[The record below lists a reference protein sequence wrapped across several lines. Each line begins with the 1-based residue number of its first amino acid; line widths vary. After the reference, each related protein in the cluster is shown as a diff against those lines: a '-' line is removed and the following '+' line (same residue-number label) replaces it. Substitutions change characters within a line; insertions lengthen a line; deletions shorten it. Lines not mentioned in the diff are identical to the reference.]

1 MCVGTAQA
9 LLPFA
14 QEVFALGFK
23 EEPKYSRLKHHL
35 TKVLLVHNVCP
46 DQRFDWSKFKLPRRR
61 PIDVQLNDKEKG
73 GEHPVAKENVEAD
86 KQDDENMVEVDSLE
100 PGVKELVL
108 EQIRES
114 RGQNRHSL
122 SNKSGAKAHG
132 QVSHICV
139 QMVTHTLECNSNRQ
153 KMATV
158 SCKSGLFSQNQPD
171 LGNLAAGKLEPE
183 RSKGRARMLSQ
194 DESQLQ

>member
-1 MCVGTAQA
+1 M
-9 LLPFA
+9 LPFA

-61 PIDVQLNDKEKG
+61 PIDVQINDKEKG
-73 GEHPVAKENVEAD
+73 GEQQVAKENVEAD
-86 KQDDENMVEVDSLE
+86 KKDDENMVEIDTLE

-108 EQIRES
+108 AQMRES
-114 RGQNRHSL
+114 RGQSKNSL
-122 SNKSGAKAHG
+122 SNKSGAIMKAHG
-132 QVSHICV
+132 QVSQICV

-153 KMATV
+153 KMKTV
-158 SCKSGLFSQNQPD
+158 SCKSGIFSQN
-171 LGNLAAGKLEPE
+171 
-183 RSKGRARMLSQ
+183 
-194 DESQLQ
+194 